1 MTQPLDALQRK
12 DLAQAVMEA
21 GLISH
26 EQLEA
31 ARQLQQRT
39 GAPLGQILTEHG
51 FTTAEDL
58 VSVTSV
64 QLNMPLIDLTAH
76 KIHPE
81 TLRLVPEKLARKHG
95 IVPLDIVGDA
105 LVIVMADPYNT
116 LAIDE
121 VAQHTSM
128 KILPAMAIPD
138 QVRQAIDLNYE
149 FSSEI
154 EEQVRRAV
162 PTTLREQ
169 LEQQI
174 PLDRLAISDAPVV
187 RVVEL
192 LIRNAAKTRAS
203 DIHLQPQSTE
213 LRVRYR
219 IDSILH
225 DAAFLPLSVHQGLV
239 SRIKVM
245 ANMDIAEHRRPQ
257 DGQFTYAVDEKELDI
272 RVATFNTLD
281 GEVVV
286 LRLLDK
292 TLPLF
297 QLSELGF
304 LPEPLDKYLRMLG
317 SPLGM
322 ILVAGPT
329 GAGKTTTLYA
339 SLNQLDKDEKHIVTI
354 EDPVEFRFG
363 RISASEVNPKADI
376 TFASSLRSVLRIDPD
391 VILIGEIRD
400 SETAEMAVQ
409 SALTGHLVLSSI
421 HANDAVATI
430 IRLKHL
436 GVESYLLSSTLIG
449 VVAQRMVRRVCPY
462 CHVLREPKA
471 EEKIVYQHEM
481 GEEPEHLYY
490 GSGCNFC
497 AETGYLGR
505 TGVFEVLTITEGI
518 RNLLLENV
526 DADTIRAQ
534 AIKEG
539 MMTMRNDGMIKAK
552 QGITTP
558 YEVLRSVYSIG

>member
-1 MTQPLDALQRK
+1 MTNPPDAPQSK
-12 DLAQAVMEA
+12 DLAQAVSDA
-21 GLISH
+21 GLISQ

-31 ARQLQQRT
+31 ARKLQQRT
-39 GAPLGQILTEHG
+39 GAPLSQILTEQG

-58 VSVTSV
+58 VRITSV

-76 KIHPE
+76 EIHPE
-81 TLRLVPEKLARKHG
+81 TLRLVPQELARKHE
-95 IVPLDIVGDA
+95 IMPLDVVGDA

-116 LAIDE
+116 LVIDE
-121 VAQHTSM
+121 VARHTNM

-138 QVRQAIDLNYE
+138 QVRQAIDLNYKL
-149 FSSEI
+149 SSEI
-154 EEQVRRAV
+154 EEQVRRV
-162 PTTLREQ
+162 IPSTLREQ
-169 LEQQI
+169 LEQQV

-187 RVVEL
+187 RVVDL
-192 LIRNAAKTRAS
+192 LIRDAAKARAS

-219 IDSILH
+219 LDGILH
-225 DAAFLPLSVHQGLV
+225 DATSLPLNVHLPLV

-257 DGQFTYAVDEKELDI
+257 DGQITYAVDGKEMDI

-281 GEVVV
+281 GEMVA

-304 LPEPLDKYLRMLG
+304 PPEALDKYLRTLR

-363 RISASEVNPKADI
+363 KISASEVNPKADI
-376 TFASSLRSVLRIDPD
+376 TFASTLRSVLRIDPD
-391 VILIGEIRD
+391 VILVGEIRD
-400 SETAEMAVQ
+400 SETAQMAVQ
-409 SALTGHLVLSSI
+409 AALTGHLVLSSI
-421 HANDAVATI
+421 HANDAVATLF
-430 IRLKHL
+430 RLKHL
-436 GVESYLLSSTLIG
+436 GVEPFLLASSLIA
-449 VVAQRMVRRVCPY
+449 VVAQRMIRRVCPY

-471 EEKIVYQHEM
+471 EEKIIYQEEM
-481 GEEPEHLYY
+481 GEEPEHFSH

-505 TGVFEVLTITEGI
+505 TGVFEVLLTTEGL
-518 RNLLLENV
+518 RSLLLGNV

-539 MMTMRNDGMIKAK
+539 MMTMRHDGMMKVK

-558 YEVLRSVYSIG
+558 HEVLRSVYSIS

>member
-1 MTQPLDALQRK
+1 MTNPPDAPQRK
-12 DLAQAVMEA
+12 DLAQAVTEA
-21 GLISH
+21 GLISQ

-31 ARQLQQRT
+31 ARKLQQKT
-39 GAPLGQILTEHG
+39 GAPLGQVLAEHG

-58 VSVTSV
+58 VRITSV

-76 KIHPE
+76 KIPPE
-81 TLRLVPEKLARKHG
+81 TLRLVPEKLARKHQ
-95 IVPLDIVGDA
+95 IVPLDVVGDA

-116 LAIDE
+116 LAVDE
-121 VAQHTSM
+121 VARHTNM
-128 KILPAMAIPD
+128 KVLPAMAIPD
-138 QVRQAIDLNYE
+138 QVRQAIDLNYKL
-149 FSSEI
+149 SSEI
-154 EEQVRRAV
+154 EEQVRRV
-162 PTTLREQ
+162 IPSTLREQ
-169 LEQQI
+169 LEQQV

-187 RVVEL
+187 RVVDL
-192 LIRNAAKTRAS
+192 LIREGVKNRAS

-213 LRVRYR
+213 LRVRFR
-219 IDSILH
+219 IDGILH
-225 DAAFLPLSVHQGLV
+225 DAASLPLSVHLPLI

-257 DGQFTYAVDEKELDI
+257 DGQITYAVDEKELDI
-272 RVATFNTLD
+272 RVATFNTLE
-281 GEVVV
+281 GEVVA

-304 LPEPLDKYLRMLG
+304 LPEALDKYLRMLR

-322 ILVAGPT
+322 ILVSGPT

-363 RISASEVNPKADI
+363 KTSASEINPKADI
-376 TFASSLRSVLRIDPD
+376 TFASSLRSVVRIDPD
-391 VILIGEIRD
+391 VILVGEIRD

-409 SALTGHLVLSSI
+409 AALTGHLVLSSI
-421 HANDAVATI
+421 HANDSVKTLF
-430 IRLKHL
+430 RLRHL
-436 GVESYLLSSTLIG
+436 GVEPFLVSSSLIS

-462 CHVLREPKA
+462 CHVLGEPKA
-471 EEKIVYQHEM
+471 EEKIVYQQEM
-481 GEEPEHLYY
+481 GEEPEHFHY

-497 AETGYLGR
+497 AETGYFGR
-505 TGVFEVLTITEGI
+505 TGVFEVLLITEGI

-539 MMTMRNDGMIKAK
+539 MMTMRHDGMIKVK

-558 YEVLRSVYSIG
+558 YEVLRSVYSIS